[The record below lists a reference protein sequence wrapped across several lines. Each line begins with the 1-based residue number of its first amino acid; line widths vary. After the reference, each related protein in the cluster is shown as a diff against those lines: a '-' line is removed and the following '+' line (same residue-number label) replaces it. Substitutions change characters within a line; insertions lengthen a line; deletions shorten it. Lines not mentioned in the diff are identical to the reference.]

1 MTMERTLSIIKP
13 DAVSASKAGAIL
25 QHFEDK
31 GLKIVASRKTRLSES
46 QALAFYAVH
55 KERPFYRSLV
65 AFMTEGPVFVSVLEA
80 ENAVAYHREV
90 MGSTNPEDASEGTIR
105 ALYGSSIERNACHG
119 SDSAENAA
127 IEINFFFSQADL
139 LA

>member
-1 MTMERTLSIIKP
+1 MSTERTLSIIKP
-13 DAVSASKAGAIL
+13 DADSAGKAGAIL

-31 GLKIVASRKTRLSES
+31 GLCIVASRKLELSEQ

-55 KERPFYRSLV
+55 RERPFYRSLV

-80 ENAVAYHREV
+80 DNAVAYHREV
-90 MGSTNPEDASEGTIR
+90 MGATNPGDASEGTIR

-119 SDSAENAA
+119 SDSLENAQ
-127 IEINFFFSQADL
+127 IEIGFFFSGAEL

>member
-1 MTMERTLSIIKP
+1 MSIERTLSIIKP
-13 DAVSASKAGAIL
+13 DAVSAGKAGAIL

-31 GLKIVASRKTRLSES
+31 GLRVVASRKMTLSRS

-55 KERPFYRSLV
+55 KERPFYESLV
-65 AFMTEGPVFVSVLEA
+65 EFMTEGPVFVSVLEA
-80 ENAVAYHREV
+80 DSAVSYHREV
-90 MGSTNPEDASEGTIR
+90 MGATNPSDASDGTVR

-119 SDSAENAA
+119 SDSLENAQ
-127 IEINFFFSQADL
+127 IEIGFFFSGAEL